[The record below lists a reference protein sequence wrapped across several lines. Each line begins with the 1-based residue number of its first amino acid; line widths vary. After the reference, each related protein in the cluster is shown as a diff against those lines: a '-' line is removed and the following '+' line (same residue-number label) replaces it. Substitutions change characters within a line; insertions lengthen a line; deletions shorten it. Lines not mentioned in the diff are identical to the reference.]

1 MTDIPEL
8 SGPNMKAN
16 KDPSQVSVHVQPI
29 KSDKNVVG
37 EVVLGTIDQVDLSSE
52 QFNEEIDTGV
62 AAALKF
68 KPIVLK
74 SPAIVSAVTQLRSD
88 VLTGAPAYLNARNT
102 MSRSLIPLLVRQDHS
117 IRTAAE
123 RRAAITSMILER
135 TLNSRFKDISQKQSA
150 QLETTQNILQFQTT
164 VGTTY
169 MRQALALNYR
179 QLYAT
184 NNLLTLT
191 KAFADMVEN
200 KLEAIKIN
208 TKLPDAAKPIGIFR
222 RLKDSVV
229 KNAFDQAGKVIVGK
243 AKDIVTDKVIPT
255 VADYLNSNKRPDLH
269 IVDRISG
276 VANRAADMVQKTKL
290 GHALTEGVKT
300 TANSFGDRF
309 SRRASALNTA
319 MRSTGSGT
327 KILNV
332 VDTVDN
338 SVRNIAD
345 RIKGRFD
352 RPDDLSQPGNSLHPD
367 VLWSK
372 SSSQRGMLANWI
384 PTHKTET
391 ITPTEGSRVPP
402 PITRKDINDLVTK
415 HLEKI
420 YKLLDERMAAPIREN
435 SFTDHNDKEQDE
447 LGHPVEGAVRKAGR
461 SFGLPFGLFGKK
473 GGPGSPSSGGG
484 SLRSSDR
491 SPSGTPGHPD
501 KPEAPESTLGWLW
514 RNAVEGAAWGAG
526 EIGLKKATAIPA
538 AAILAYKNRST
549 IALKLRGMKTVGGLA
564 LDGLKFRNGMTAAT
578 DTTIGSADLVKM
590 AEDVI
595 RGGEINVAKATKLA
609 SKNPKAAEF
618 IAGRLGFKSA
628 DEMIARGVKEAGA
641 QGLHIAKK
649 EGVKATEAGVKT
661 ASIGTRA
668 ADWLTRFNNASK
680 TTAGVGARVAEKVAG
695 TEGVKAA
702 ESVGAKV
709 AEKEGVK
716 VAEKVG
722 IKEAAKIGA
731 TTVLK
736 GGAKFLV
743 KKAPVLAAGAGLYFG
758 AQRALQG
765 DWWGAALEVGSG
777 LAGATGGGIPLSIM
791 LDGYLAERDV
801 FGRNSEDRTNA
812 IIGNRGIFIKAR
824 IIAYGANKSQIS
836 GILDLEFATNEVIL
850 HHKSSITAEELQ
862 DIAAKFGFDIKN
874 KTALHYFH
882 QWVVTRF
889 SVAYCGFYEVLRT
902 HKYTRDSEESIPDA
916 EVTKILDEYNK
927 IGSMISAKYKGLAP
941 TPEAFLASQK
951 ALGDNANK
959 TPAMA
964 PLNGVML
971 ARSLSNMM
979 GLGNNVT
986 SVETKNG
993 VPVKINGVA
1002 VPVNLYTPEQLARLK
1017 AAQAAP
1023 GAPPAN
1029 TTGTSP
1035 QAAVTAPANSHIPG
1049 STNTSSTIPSGSA
1062 LAGVALTSVA
1072 LTGLVSNGSPSNNN
1086 NSSST
1091 NTRSSVSYPTF
1102 SSITPQSYNQVPPP
1116 SMDSAPRAYNDNT
1129 PAPVSPIGGHYT
1141 AMPSANPYAHTATI
1155 AELHYDSKMNAP
1167 GSPPAA
1173 GNDNRSSPSAIMGGA
1188 DFNKKAPGIMQN
1200 LMTDFALTK
1209 EQAAGIVGNIGH
1221 ECGGFKEMQEYKP
1234 LGGGRGGLGW
1244 AQWTGPRRVQYE
1256 KYCNDNKL
1264 SPNDDKA
1271 NYGFLKQE
1279 LQTTYKSTIAAVKQT
1294 NSPDAAMKAFEKH
1307 YEAAGVKNYAS
1318 RQNYTDN
1325 ALNSFDKSGGPS
1337 SQTAP
1342 SGGSETSP
1350 AITGGAQTTPAGAP
1364 GSPGAMNA
1372 SFKQPMPG
1380 GETAAG
1386 VGGLP
1391 KGVVGQGECVDL
1403 VKSATGLG
1411 QTGSWK
1417 QGASVVGNPNIK
1429 PGTAIATFDGKGN
1442 YDGHNS
1448 AGKSHTA
1455 IYLGPSTKFPG
1466 GIRVYDQWDGQPAH
1480 ERDLRPDNKSYVDNA
1495 NSFHVVNTAGNG
1507 EGVIAKAFQGSGG
1520 DTAVASAA
1528 PGSPAN
1534 TTANAPITLASATA
1548 PGSPVPK
1555 SLSEAGNITAIDTS
1569 SPASPDN
1576 TMLASGMTQSQSD
1589 FLGIKTPDT
1598 TTNTSGSPTLGSLP
1612 TSPTVSGSPTL
1623 SSMSA
1628 TAPNVTSSQQS
1639 ITPPPSTNASV
1650 SVGPGNTSVA
1660 PTSETTSAAPM
1671 NVASNN
1677 AGPTQSVVAPM
1688 RNAMVSAQASQHQS
1702 LVASAQTPK
1711 PIPLPAVPTTH
1722 PELLANSKSTA
1733 DLMKAMLSVSGNIHK
1748 TLEGL
1753 HKTTKDA
1760 YGDKG
1765 VFAEM
1770 NANQLKTQP
1779 QPIIA
1784 PTINQAPQPDKNNGS
1799 DDGLDVS
1806 KKREPRYA
1814 A

>member
-1 MTDIPEL
+1 
-8 SGPNMKAN
+8 
-16 KDPSQVSVHVQPI
+16 
-29 KSDKNVVG
+29 
-37 EVVLGTIDQVDLSSE
+37 
-52 QFNEEIDTGV
+52 
-62 AAALKF
+62 
-68 KPIVLK
+68 
-74 SPAIVSAVTQLRSD
+74 
-88 VLTGAPAYLNARNT
+88 
-102 MSRSLIPLLVRQDHS
+102 
-117 IRTAAE
+117 
-123 RRAAITSMILER
+123 
-135 TLNSRFKDISQKQSA
+135 
-150 QLETTQNILQFQTT
+150 
-164 VGTTY
+164 
-169 MRQALALNYR
+169 
-179 QLYAT
+179 
-184 NNLLTLT
+184 
-191 KAFADMVEN
+191 
-200 KLEAIKIN
+200 
-208 TKLPDAAKPIGIFR
+208 
-222 RLKDSVV
+222 
-229 KNAFDQAGKVIVGK
+229 
-243 AKDIVTDKVIPT
+243 
-255 VADYLNSNKRPDLH
+255 
-269 IVDRISG
+269 
-276 VANRAADMVQKTKL
+276 
-290 GHALTEGVKT
+290 
-300 TANSFGDRF
+300 
-309 SRRASALNTA
+309 
-319 MRSTGSGT
+319 
-327 KILNV
+327 
-332 VDTVDN
+332 
-338 SVRNIAD
+338 
-345 RIKGRFD
+345 
-352 RPDDLSQPGNSLHPD
+352 
-367 VLWSK
+367 
-372 SSSQRGMLANWI
+372 
-384 PTHKTET
+384 
-391 ITPTEGSRVPP
+391 
-402 PITRKDINDLVTK
+402 
-415 HLEKI
+415 
-420 YKLLDERMAAPIREN
+420 
-435 SFTDHNDKEQDE
+435 
-447 LGHPVEGAVRKAGR
+447 
-461 SFGLPFGLFGKK
+461 
-473 GGPGSPSSGGG
+473 
-484 SLRSSDR
+484 
-491 SPSGTPGHPD
+491 
-501 KPEAPESTLGWLW
+501 
-514 RNAVEGAAWGAG
+514 
-526 EIGLKKATAIPA
+526 
-538 AAILAYKNRST
+538 
-549 IALKLRGMKTVGGLA
+549 
-564 LDGLKFRNGMTAAT
+564 
-578 DTTIGSADLVKM
+578 
-590 AEDVI
+590 
-595 RGGEINVAKATKLA
+595 
-609 SKNPKAAEF
+609 
-618 IAGRLGFKSA
+618 
-628 DEMIARGVKEAGA
+628 
-641 QGLHIAKK
+641 
-649 EGVKATEAGVKT
+649 
-661 ASIGTRA
+661 
-668 ADWLTRFNNASK
+668 
-680 TTAGVGARVAEKVAG
+680 
-695 TEGVKAA
+695 
-702 ESVGAKV
+702 
-709 AEKEGVK
+709 
-716 VAEKVG
+716 
-722 IKEAAKIGA
+722 
-731 TTVLK
+731 
-736 GGAKFLV
+736 
-743 KKAPVLAAGAGLYFG
+743 
-758 AQRALQG
+758 
-765 DWWGAALEVGSG
+765 
-777 LAGATGGGIPLSIM
+777 
-791 LDGYLAERDV
+791 
-801 FGRNSEDRTNA
+801 
-812 IIGNRGIFIKAR
+812 
-824 IIAYGANKSQIS
+824 
-836 GILDLEFATNEVIL
+836 
-850 HHKSSITAEELQ
+850 
-862 DIAAKFGFDIKN
+862 
-874 KTALHYFH
+874 
-882 QWVVTRF
+882 
-889 SVAYCGFYEVLRT
+889 
-902 HKYTRDSEESIPDA
+902 
-916 EVTKILDEYNK
+916 
-927 IGSMISAKYKGLAP
+927 
-941 TPEAFLASQK
+941 
-951 ALGDNANK
+951 
-959 TPAMA
+959 
-964 PLNGVML
+964 
-971 ARSLSNMM
+971 MM

-1017 AAQAAP
+1017 AAQAA
-1023 GAPPAN
+1023 
-1029 TTGTSP
+1029 
-1035 QAAVTAPANSHIPG
+1035 
-1049 STNTSSTIPSGSA
+1049 
-1062 LAGVALTSVA
+1062 
-1072 LTGLVSNGSPSNNN
+1072 
-1086 NSSST
+1086 
-1091 NTRSSVSYPTF
+1091 
-1102 SSITPQSYNQVPPP
+1102 QSYNQVPPP